1 MKCLPKTPTPAGQ
14 TENRRS
20 DILRDRM
27 SENPAAVPVP
37 LLDLKKQYQTIRDEV
52 RPALDAVCDSQ
63 GFILGPGVE
72 AFEKAVAA
80 YVGVRHAVGMSSGTD
95 AQLAAMMAE
104 GVGPGDDVV
113 TSPYSF
119 FASAGAIARLGAR
132 AVFCDIDPET
142 FNLDP
147 GKLEEAITPKTKLI
161 QPVHLYGQCTDMA
174 PLLSIAAEKG
184 LPVVEDAC
192 QSLGAAYQGKK
203 AGSLGTYGAFSFF
216 PSKNLGGFGD
226 GGMVTTDDDA
236 LSATLR
242 ALRMHGETSRY
253 HHRIVGGN
261 FRLDALQAA
270 VLNVK
275 LPHLDGWA
283 EQRRRNAAEI
293 EALYLEF
300 GGKPFAEGGLKFPR
314 EASGCFHVFNQFV
327 VRIGK
332 GRREEAKE
340 FLAARKI
347 GHAVYYPLPLHLQ
360 ECFAGW
366 GGKEGDFPVAETA
379 AKETLALPV
388 FPELTD
394 EQKRFLAFS
403 LAQFSRG

>member
-1 MKCLPKTPTPAGQ
+1 MKCLPKTPAPAGQ

-27 SENPAAVPVP
+27 SENPAAVSVP

-104 GVGPGDDVV
+104 GVGPGDDVG

-192 QSLGAAYQGKK
+192 QSLGAAYQGK
-203 AGSLGTYGAFSFF
+203 
-216 PSKNLGGFGD
+216 
-226 GGMVTTDDDA
+226 
-236 LSATLR
+236 
-242 ALRMHGETSRY
+242 
-253 HHRIVGGN
+253 
-261 FRLDALQAA
+261 
-270 VLNVK
+270 
-275 LPHLDGWA
+275 
-283 EQRRRNAAEI
+283 
-293 EALYLEF
+293 
-300 GGKPFAEGGLKFPR
+300 
-314 EASGCFHVFNQFV
+314 
-327 VRIGK
+327 
-332 GRREEAKE
+332 
-340 FLAARKI
+340 
-347 GHAVYYPLPLHLQ
+347 
-360 ECFAGW
+360 
-366 GGKEGDFPVAETA
+366 
-379 AKETLALPV
+379 
-388 FPELTD
+388 
-394 EQKRFLAFS
+394 
-403 LAQFSRG
+403 